1 MDAPQGEQARTRTSA
16 RCEPDQDSSESP
28 EPSLAQRRPRR
39 EIKPPGEWWKVK
51 PSATPVQDSSS
62 DEEVEAEVKEEEEDS
77 DDELDLLGNTAHSAQ
92 EVSRRRGSTWQ
103 KGATKQNSTTVSNG
117 LEGTTLNSQQMP
129 YSDS

>member
-1 MDAPQGEQARTRTSA
+1 M
-16 RCEPDQDSSESP
+16 
-28 EPSLAQRRPRR
+28 AQRRPKR

-92 EVSRRRGSTWQ
+92 EASWPSNWHAAMKRSDADEWRQAAQEEIDAHIANGTWEPCSLPPGKKAIGS
-103 KGATKQNSTTVSNG
+103 
-117 LEGTTLNSQQMP
+117 
-129 YSDS
+129 